1 MVNDL
6 NYEGIELPVS
16 RKDFSKIEKK
26 NNIYI
31 NVFCYENNS
40 VYHVYVSNKK
50 FENWYGFIDDNS

>member
-16 RKDFSKIEKK
+16 KKDFSKIEKK

-40 VYHVYVSNKK
+40 VYYVYVSNKK